1 MIGHS
6 FRLICFFI
14 ISLHAVLPLAGCG
27 AVIVGGA
34 AAGTVAYIQGDLNSV
49 LEASVDRSA
58 RAVDAAIKKTGVRQ
72 ISKSIDNLGA
82 HYSLMTSQD
91 EKVEITLKK
100 AGKTATEVVI
110 RVGFFGDETLSHQ
123 ILEEIESALK

>member
-1 MIGHS
+1 MIGLS

-14 ISLHAVLPLAGCG
+14 ISLHALLPLAGCG

-100 AGKTATEVVI
+100 TGKTATEVVI